1 MSYWLAHVLRSE
13 RERAKISRN
22 AIVRILN
29 VDPSTVFR
37 LEVGQ
42 TLPHDVDRYV
52 AAYAKALKLEDGRE
66 LWHQALRTW
75 MTEGAPPVLSEELE
89 AAPETQLLQR
99 EIREAEMR
107 ERAKAERQERDS
119 GAGKRGATR
128 KRRAAG

>member
-52 AAYAKALKLEDGRE
+52 AAYAKALKLE
-66 LWHQALRTW
+66 
-75 MTEGAPPVLSEELE
+75 